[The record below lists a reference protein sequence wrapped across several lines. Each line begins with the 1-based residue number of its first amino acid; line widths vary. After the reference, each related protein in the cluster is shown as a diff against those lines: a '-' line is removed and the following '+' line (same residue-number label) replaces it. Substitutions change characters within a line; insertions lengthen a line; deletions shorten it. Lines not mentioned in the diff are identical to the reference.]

1 VLVLFG
7 RGFDAFVIAADA
19 IDRIGEPDRAVGS
32 DGGSFGEFSRL
43 PLYLS
48 AMMVIEPSSSV
59 RVTRRP
65 PCSQVISR
73 PSRSIVLPLE
83 FIDGCRNTLTWPS
96 SSQ

>member
-7 RGFDAFVIAADA
+7 LGFDAFVIAADA
-19 IDRIGEPDRAVGS
+19 VGRIEPSEATAA
-32 DGGSFGEFSRL
+32 SFGEFSRL

-48 AMMVIEPSSSV
+48 AMIVIEPSSSV

-65 PCSQVISR
+65 LCSQVISR

-96 SSQ
+96 SSR